1 MLYTCL
7 LALLFGGVGNFWKL
21 FAFVVFFGLHP
32 IVNSL
37 QIKFKINKWI
47 ALVVK
52 TIWFDVSVWLVWKF
66 AGLFVVQYDWINEY
80 IILIIATA
88 GSALF
93 VFYDFV
99 MFRCQRLVNYYVGR
113 IARQ

>member
-1 MLYTCL
+1 MDRPRCQDDLVRRER
-7 LALLFGGVGNFWKL
+7 LAR
-21 FAFVVFFGLHP
+21 
-32 IVNSL
+32 
-37 QIKFKINKWI
+37 
-47 ALVVK
+47 
-52 TIWFDVSVWLVWKF
+52 
-66 AGLFVVQYDWINEY
+66 LFVVQYDWINDY

>member
-1 MLYTCL
+1 MC
-7 LALLFGGVGNFWKL
+7 
-21 FAFVVFFGLHP
+21 
-32 IVNSL
+32 IR
-37 QIKFKINKWI
+37 
-47 ALVVK
+47 
-52 TIWFDVSVWLVWKF
+52 DR
-66 AGLFVVQYDWINEY
+66 YDWINDY